1 MDTMLKM
8 TGFIPVIV
16 GLYAGYL
23 VVGALAA

>member
-1 MDTMLKM
+1 METMFKL

-23 VVGALAA
+23 VVGALGA